1 MKKQYEAPQAKTIS
15 FCQNESIAD
24 VDIGGGNA
32 SFGGGGLPDFN
43 DPNDPDNGYQIGP

>member
-24 VDIGGGNA
+24 VDIGGGKA

-43 DPNDPDNGYQIGP
+43 NLEDRYQFVT

>member
-24 VDIGGGNA
+24 VDIGVGNA

-43 DPNDPDNGYQIGP
+43 NLDDGYQIVP